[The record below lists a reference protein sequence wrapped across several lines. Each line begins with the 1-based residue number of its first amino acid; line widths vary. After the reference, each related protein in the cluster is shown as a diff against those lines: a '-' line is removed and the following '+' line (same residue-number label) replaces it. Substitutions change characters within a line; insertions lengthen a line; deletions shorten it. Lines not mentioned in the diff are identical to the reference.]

1 MKLTIA
7 LLVGVLALTFLLKT
21 VESAKNYVAD
31 VAHRF
36 VERLA
41 YIPSETQR
49 LLTRES
55 LAKWLADP
63 KNADAVTGYVAPVLF
78 PIDLLSLLLLG
89 GLFGVGSTTF
99 AGKLPMLGG
108 TSSIWW
114 ILPLLYLVSDLAED
128 TMMAGIFKSFVRLTD
143 ASFQQLHALA
153 RIKIATAAIAEFG
166 FLAALCVMLRISPA
180 SHA

>member
-21 VESAKNYVAD
+21 VASAKNYGAE

-41 YIPSETQR
+41 YSPSETQR

-55 LAKWLADP
+55 LTKWLADP
-63 KNADAVTGYVAPVLF
+63 NNADAVTGYVAPVLF
-78 PIDLLSLLLLG
+78 PLDLLFLLLLG
-89 GLFGVGSTTF
+89 GLFSTTF

-114 ILPLLYLVSDLAED
+114 ILPLLYLVSDLVED
-128 TMMAGIFKSFVRLTD
+128 TMMAGIFKSFVPLTD

-153 RIKIATAAIAEFG
+153 RIKIATAAIAQFG